1 MDRDLERRL
10 AGNEDTF
17 RDVNDGIAR
26 GQWPGEPDE
35 PITFRCECARL
46 GCNTLIALTLREY
59 EAVRE
64 HGRRFV
70 LVPGHELPE
79 VETVVERGEGYL
91 VVEKRDE
98 AGRLAERLDDSD
110 E

>member
-1 MDRDLERRL
+1 MDRELQRRI
-10 AGNEDTF
+10 ANNEHTF

-26 GQWPGEPDE
+26 GQWPGEPGE
-35 PITFRCECARL
+35 PASFRCECARL
-46 GCNTLIALTLREY
+46 GCNALVELTFADY
-59 EAVRE
+59 ERIRQ

-70 LVPGHELPE
+70 LVPGHEIPE
-79 VETVVERGEGYL
+79 AETVVERYDAYV

>member
-1 MDRDLERRL
+1 VDRDLQRRL
-10 AGNEDTF
+10 AANEDTF
-17 RDVNDGIAR
+17 RDVNEGIAR
-26 GQWPGEPDE
+26 GQSPGEPDE

-46 GCNTLIALTLREY
+46 GCNALIALTLREY
-59 EAVRE
+59 EAVRG